1 MGCNCKKKGET
12 VARQYYVPATDTEP
26 SKIIETNEII
36 PVPQTP
42 DEQHTQDM
50 TEYVK
55 TLENNFDD
63 WYNNIDE
70 ITPLNDGKTRET

>member
-1 MGCNCKKKGET
+1 MGCNCGKRKPQ
-12 VARQYYVPATDTEP
+12 VIEP
-26 SKIIETNEII
+26 Q

-55 TLENNFDD
+55 MMENNFND